1 VEIGQIRLMSVKI
14 NRLSARQVETLPP
27 GFHADGGG
35 LYLRVRSSGSRAW
48 VFRYTQRGI
57 TSERGLGATH
67 SRSLADARKVAA
79 AMRVLLADG
88 ADPADVLRPTDE
100 RSGPKETFAS
110 CAEALIV
117 SKQPGWRNA
126 KHIQQWRNT
135 LRDYAFP
142 VIGKLHPADVTLS
155 HVKAILEPIWAT
167 KTETATRV
175 RQRIEAVLD
184 WAYVHELRT
193 GENPAR
199 WKGVLDKVFPPPN
212 KVRAVKHHPA
222 CPYEEVPQLMEA
234 LAKEQNIPS
243 LCLRLLILT
252 GVRSGEARGAVWD
265 EVDLAAR
272 MWTLPA
278 ERTKMQRPHRVPL
291 SKGALRI
298 LHAVPHFVGQDFIF
312 PGDQGGQMT
321 DVALSKE
328 LHKLMTG
335 VTVHGFRS
343 SFRQW
348 SEEQTSFPKAV
359 CELALS
365 HVNKDRV
372 EAAYQRSDLFERR
385 RELMEAWDQFLA
397 AKGHLRLVTTLTP
410 SD

>member
-1 VEIGQIRLMSVKI
+1 MSVKI

-27 GFHADGGG
+27 GFHSDGGG
-35 LYLRVRSSGSRAW
+35 LYLRMRSSGSRAW
-48 VFRYTQRGI
+48 VFRYSRRGRTREI
-57 TSERGLGATH
+57 GLGATH

-79 AMRVLLADG
+79 TMRILLTDG
-88 ADPADVLRPTDE
+88 ADPADVLRPTEE
-100 RSGPKETFAS
+100 RAGSKETFAS

-117 SKQPGWRNA
+117 SKQSGWRNA
-126 KHIQQWRNT
+126 KHTQQWRNT

-155 HVKAILEPIWAT
+155 HVKAILEPIWVT

-184 WAYVHELRT
+184 WAYVHELRN

-199 WKGVLDKVFPPPN
+199 WKGVLDKVFSPPN
-212 KVRAVKHHPA
+212 KVRTVKHHPA
-222 CPYEEVPQLMEA
+222 CPYEDVPQLMEA
-234 LAKEQNIPS
+234 LAKEQSIPS
-243 LCLRLLILT
+243 LCLRFLILT
-252 GVRSGEARGAVWD
+252 GVRSGEVRGAVWD
-265 EVDLAAR
+265 EVDLASR
-272 MWTLPA
+272 TWTLPA
-278 ERTKMQRPHRVPL
+278 ERTKMRRPHRVPL
-291 SKGALRI
+291 SKGALRVI
-298 LHAVPHFVGQDFIF
+298 RAVPHIVGQDFIF
-312 PGDQGGQMT
+312 PGDQGGRMT
-321 DVALSKE
+321 DVPLSKE

-348 SEEQTSFPKAV
+348 SEEQTSFSKAV
-359 CELALS
+359 CQLALS

-372 EAAYQRSDLFERR
+372 EAAYQRSDLFELR
-385 RELMEAWDQFLA
+385 RELMEAWGQFLA
-397 AKGHLRLVTTLTP
+397 AKGHLRLVTNLTP

>member
-1 VEIGQIRLMSVKI
+1 MGIGQIRLMSVKI

-48 VFRYTQRGI
+48 VFRYSRRSRTREI
-57 TSERGLGATH
+57 GLGASH

-79 AMRVLLADG
+79 AMRILLADG

-100 RSGPKETFAS
+100 RVGSKETFAS

-117 SKQPGWRNA
+117 SKQPGWRNV

-135 LRDYAFP
+135 LRDYVFP

-199 WKGVLDKVFPPPN
+199 WKGVLDKVLPPPN
-212 KVRAVKHHPA
+212 KVRTVKHHPA
-222 CPYEEVPQLMEA
+222 CPYEQVPQLMEA
-234 LAKEQNIPS
+234 LAKEQSIPS
-243 LCLRLLILT
+243 LCLRFLILT

-265 EVDLAAR
+265 EVDLASR
-272 MWTLPA
+272 TWTLPA

-291 SKGALRI
+291 SRGALRI
-298 LHAVPHFVGQDFIF
+298 IRAVPHIVGQDFIF
-312 PGDQGGQMT
+312 PGDQGGRMT
-321 DVALSKE
+321 DVPLRKE

-348 SEEQTSFPKAV
+348 AEEQTSFPKAV

-397 AKGHLRLVTTLTP
+397 AKGHLRLVTNLTP

>member
-1 VEIGQIRLMSVKI
+1 MSVKI

-48 VFRYTQRGI
+48 VFRYSRRSRTREI
-57 TSERGLGATH
+57 GLGASH

-79 AMRVLLADG
+79 AMRLLLADG
-88 ADPADVLRPTDE
+88 ADPTDVLRPTDE
-100 RSGPKETFAS
+100 RVGSKETFAS

-117 SKQPGWRNA
+117 SKQSGWRNA

-135 LRDYAFP
+135 LRDYVFP

-212 KVRAVKHHPA
+212 KVRTVKHHPA

-252 GVRSGEARGAVWD
+252 GVRSGEVSGAIWD
-265 EVDLAAR
+265 EVDLASR
-272 MWTLPA
+272 TWTLPA
-278 ERTKMQRPHRVPL
+278 ERTKMRRPHRVPL
-291 SKGALRI
+291 SEGALRI
-298 LHAVPHFVGQDFIF
+298 LRAVPHFVGQDFIF
-312 PGDQGGQMT
+312 SGDQGGRMT
-321 DVALSKE
+321 DVPLSKE

-343 SFRQW
+343 TFRIW
-348 SEEQTSFPKAV
+348 AEEQTSFPQAV

-397 AKGHLRLVTTLTP
+397 AKGHLRLVTNLTP

>member
-1 VEIGQIRLMSVKI
+1 MSVKI

-48 VFRYTQRGI
+48 VFRYSRRSRTREI
-57 TSERGLGATH
+57 GLGATH

-79 AMRVLLADG
+79 AMRILLADG
-88 ADPADVLRPTDE
+88 ADPTDALRPTDE
-100 RSGPKETFAS
+100 RVGSKETFAS

-117 SKQPGWRNA
+117 SKQSGWRNA
-126 KHIQQWRNT
+126 KHTQQWRNT
-135 LRDYAFP
+135 LRDYVFP

-212 KVRAVKHHPA
+212 KVRTVKHHPA

-243 LCLRLLILT
+243 LCLQLLILT
-252 GVRSGEARGAVWD
+252 GVRSGE
-265 EVDLAAR
+265 
-272 MWTLPA
+272 
-278 ERTKMQRPHRVPL
+278 
-291 SKGALRI
+291 
-298 LHAVPHFVGQDFIF
+298 
-312 PGDQGGQMT
+312 
-321 DVALSKE
+321 
-328 LHKLMTG
+328 
-335 VTVHGFRS
+335 VT
-343 SFRQW
+343 
-348 SEEQTSFPKAV
+348 
-359 CELALS
+359 
-365 HVNKDRV
+365 
-372 EAAYQRSDLFERR
+372 
-385 RELMEAWDQFLA
+385 
-397 AKGHLRLVTTLTP
+397 
-410 SD
+410 

>member
-1 VEIGQIRLMSVKI
+1 MSVKI

-48 VFRYTQRGI
+48 VFRYSRRSRTREI
-57 TSERGLGATH
+57 GLGASH

-79 AMRVLLADG
+79 AMRLLLADG
-88 ADPADVLRPTDE
+88 ADPTDALRPTDE
-100 RSGPKETFAS
+100 RVGSKETFAS

-135 LRDYAFP
+135 LRDYVFP

-212 KVRAVKHHPA
+212 KVRTVKHHPA
-222 CPYEEVPQLMEA
+222 CPYEEAPQLMEA
-234 LAKEQNIPS
+234 LAKEQSIPS
-243 LCLRLLILT
+243 LCLRFLILT
-252 GVRSGEARGAVWD
+252 GVRSGEVRGAVWD
-265 EVDLAAR
+265 EVDLASHTWA
-272 MWTLPA
+272 LPA

-291 SKGALRI
+291 SRGALRI
-298 LHAVPHFVGQDFIF
+298 IRAVPHIVGQDFIF
-312 PGDQGGQMT
+312 PGDQGGRMT
-321 DVALSKE
+321 DVPLRKE

-397 AKGHLRLVTTLTP
+397 AKGHLRLVTNLTP

>member
-1 VEIGQIRLMSVKI
+1 MSVKI

-48 VFRYTQRGI
+48 VFRYSRRSRTREI
-57 TSERGLGATH
+57 GLGASH

-79 AMRVLLADG
+79 AMRILLADG
-88 ADPADVLRPTDE
+88 ADPTDALRPTDE
-100 RSGPKETFAS
+100 RVGSKETFAS

-135 LRDYAFP
+135 LRDYVLP

-167 KTETATRV
+167 KTVTATRV

-199 WKGVLDKVFPPPN
+199 WKGVLDKVFPPAN
-212 KVRAVKHHPA
+212 KVRTVKHHPA

-234 LAKEQNIPS
+234 LAKEQSIPS
-243 LCLRLLILT
+243 LCLRFLILT
-252 GVRSGEARGAVWD
+252 GVRSGEVRGAVWD
-265 EVDLAAR
+265 EVDLASHT
-272 MWTLPA
+272 WTLPA
-278 ERTKMQRPHRVPL
+278 ERTKTRRPHRVPL
-291 SKGALRI
+291 SRGALRI
-298 LHAVPHFVGQDFIF
+298 IRAVPHIVGQDFIF
-312 PGDQGGQMT
+312 PGDQGGRMT
-321 DVALSKE
+321 DGPLRKE

-385 RELMEAWDQFLA
+385 RELMEAWAQFLA
-397 AKGHLRLVTTLTP
+397 AKGHLRLVTNLTP

>member
-1 VEIGQIRLMSVKI
+1 MSVKI

-27 GFHADGGG
+27 GFHTDGGG
-35 LYLRVRSSGSRAW
+35 LYLRVRDTGSRAW
-48 VFRYTQRGI
+48 VFRYSRRGRTREI
-57 TSERGLGATH
+57 GLGATH

-79 AMRVLLADG
+79 AMRILLIDG

-100 RSGPKETFAS
+100 RVGPKETFAS

-117 SKQPGWRNA
+117 SKQSGWRNA
-126 KHIQQWRNT
+126 KHTQQWRNT
-135 LRDYAFP
+135 LRDYVFP
-142 VIGKLHPADVTLS
+142 VIGKLRPADVTLS
-155 HVKAILEPIWAT
+155 HVKVILEPIWAT

-175 RQRIEAVLD
+175 RQRVEAVLD

-222 CPYEEVPQLMEA
+222 CPYKEVPQLMEA
-234 LAKEQNIPS
+234 LAGEQGIPS
-243 LCLRLLILT
+243 LCLRFLILT
-252 GVRSGEARGAVWD
+252 GVRSGEVRGALWD
-265 EVDLAAR
+265 EVDLASR
-272 MWTLPA
+272 TWTLPA

-291 SKGALRI
+291 SRGALRI
-298 LHAVPHFVGQDFIF
+298 IRAVPHIVGQDFIF
-312 PGDQGGQMT
+312 PADQGGQMT
-321 DVALSKE
+321 DVVLSKA
-328 LHKLMTG
+328 LHQLMTG
-335 VTVHGFRS
+335 VTVQGFRS

-348 SEEQTSFPKAV
+348 AEEQTSFPKAV

-385 RELMEAWDQFLA
+385 RELMEAWDHFLTA
-397 AKGHLRLVTTLTP
+397 EDHLRLVTNLTP